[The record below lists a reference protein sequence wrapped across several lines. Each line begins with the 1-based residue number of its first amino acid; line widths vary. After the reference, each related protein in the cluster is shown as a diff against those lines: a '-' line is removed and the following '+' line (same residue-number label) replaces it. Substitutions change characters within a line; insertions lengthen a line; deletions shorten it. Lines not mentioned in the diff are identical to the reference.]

1 MQKFAIAQ
9 RLVNI
14 HKINHA

>member
-1 MQKFAIAQ
+1 MAQ

-14 HKINHA
+14 